1 MDQGTISPGRRRGT
15 GVTDDAIDRIR
26 ELIASGE
33 WGPGTR
39 LPREADLA
47 KQLGLSRN
55 SLREAVRAL
64 SLARVLEVRQGDG
77 TFVSSLEPEELLAPA
92 LSATHL
98 LQGRTVL
105 ELFEVR
111 RLLEPEA
118 AAMAARRSD
127 AGVLAALRRELE
139 RMHAAGDRAEEL
151 VEADAAFHDVIAA
164 APGNGV
170 LQALLRSLSTRT
182 VRARLWH
189 GIADRNALDLAREEH
204 TRIYEAIAAGDAELA
219 RAATLVHI
227 AHNETW
233 LREHLGPADDVP
245 LHRE

>member
-1 MDQGTISPGRRRGT
+1 MA
-15 GVTDDAIDRIR
+15 GVTQEAIDRIR
-26 ELIASGE
+26 ERIASGD

-47 KQLGLSRN
+47 KELGLSRN

-77 TFVSSLEPEELLAPA
+77 TFVSSLEAIDLLEPT

-98 LQGRTVL
+98 LRGRTVL

-111 RLLEPEA
+111 RMLEPEA
-118 AAMAARRSD
+118 AAMATTRADVR
-127 AGVLAALRRELE
+127 VIAALGRELK

-151 VEADAAFHDVIAA
+151 VAADASFHDVIAG

-170 LQALLRSLSTRT
+170 LQALLRSLSTST

-189 GIADRNALDLAREEH
+189 GIADRGALDLAREEH
-204 TRIYEAIAAGDAELA
+204 TRIYQAIASGDAELA

-233 LREHLGPADDVP
+233 LREHLGPEGELP
-245 LHRE
+245 LAGD

>member
-1 MDQGTISPGRRRGT
+1 MA
-15 GVTDDAIDRIR
+15 GVTQDAIERIR

-47 KQLGLSRN
+47 QQLGLSRS

-77 TFVSSLEPEELLAPA
+77 TFVSSLEAIDLLAPT

-98 LQGRTVL
+98 LRGRTVL

-111 RLLEPEA
+111 RMLEPEA
-118 AAMAARRSD
+118 AAMAATRSD
-127 AGVLAALRRELE
+127 ATVIAELGRELE
-139 RMHAAGDRAEEL
+139 RMHAAGDRPEEL
-151 VEADAAFHDVIAA
+151 VEADASFHDVIAG

-170 LQALLRSLSTRT
+170 LQALLRSLSTST

-189 GIADRNALDLAREEH
+189 GIADRDALDLAREEH
-204 TRIYEAIAAGDAELA
+204 ARIYQAIASGDAELA

-233 LREHLGPADDVP
+233 LREHLGPAGEVP
-245 LHRE
+245 VASG

>member
-1 MDQGTISPGRRRGT
+1 MA
-15 GVTDDAIDRIR
+15 GVTQEAIDRIR
-26 ELIASGE
+26 DRIASGD

-47 KQLGLSRN
+47 HELGLSRN

-77 TFVSSLEPEELLAPA
+77 TFVSSLEAVDLLEPT

-98 LQGRTVL
+98 LRGRTVL

-111 RLLEPEA
+111 RMLEPEA
-118 AAMAARRSD
+118 AAMAAARSD
-127 AGVLAALRRELE
+127 ATVIAALGRELE
-139 RMHAAGDRAEEL
+139 RMHTAGDRAEEL
-151 VEADAAFHDVIAA
+151 VEADAAFHDVIAG

-170 LQALLRSLSTRT
+170 LQALLRSLSTST

-189 GIADRNALDLAREEH
+189 GIADRGALDLAREEH
-204 TRIYEAIAAGDAELA
+204 TRIYEAISVGDADLA

-245 LHRE
+245 LDGG

>member
-1 MDQGTISPGRRRGT
+1 MDAKELKPDRRRSPG
-15 GVTDDAIDRIR
+15 VTEDAIERIR

-77 TFVSSLEPEELLAPA
+77 TYVASLEPGELLEPT
-92 LSATHL
+92 LSATDL
-98 LQGRTVL
+98 LRGRTVL

-111 RLLEPEA
+111 RMLEPEA
-118 AAMAARRSD
+118 AAMAASRAD
-127 AGVLAALRRELE
+127 ADVIAALRIELE
-139 RMHAAGDRAEEL
+139 RMTAAGERPDEL
-151 VEADAAFHDVIAA
+151 VAADAAFHDVIAR

-170 LQALLRSLSTRT
+170 LRALLRSLSSSTI
-182 VRARLWH
+182 RARLWH
-189 GIADRNALDLAREEH
+189 GIADRGALDLARDEH
-204 TRIYEAIAAGDAELA
+204 TRIYDAIKAGDPDVA
-219 RAATLVHI
+219 RAATLLHI
-227 AHNETW
+227 VSNETW
-233 LREHLGPADDVP
+233 LREHLDPADDVP
-245 LHRE
+245 LDR

>member
-1 MDQGTISPGRRRGT
+1 MAAQRHRTDRGS
-15 GVTDDAIDRIR
+15 VTHDAIDSIR

-39 LPREADLA
+39 LPRETDLA

-77 TFVSSLEPEELLAPA
+77 TYVSSLEPGELLEPT

-98 LQGRTVL
+98 LRGRTVL

-111 RLLEPEA
+111 RMLEPEV
-118 AAMAARRSD
+118 AAMAARQAD
-127 AGVLAALRRELE
+127 TDVIAALRTELD
-139 RMHAAGDRAEEL
+139 RMIAAGDRADEL
-151 VEADAAFHDVIAA
+151 VEADAAFHDVIAG

-170 LQALLRSLSTRT
+170 LFALLRSLSTST

-189 GIADRNALDLAREEH
+189 GLADRAALDLAREEH
-204 TRIYEAIAAGDAELA
+204 LRIYEAIVAGDADLA
-219 RAATLVHI
+219 RAATLLHI

-245 LHRE
+245 LDGD

>member
-1 MDQGTISPGRRRGT
+1 MRR
-15 GVTDDAIDRIR
+15 
-26 ELIASGE
+26 
-33 WGPGTR
+33 
-39 LPREADLA
+39 
-47 KQLGLSRN
+47 
-55 SLREAVRAL
+55 
-64 SLARVLEVRQGDG
+64 GDG
-77 TFVSSLEPEELLAPA
+77 TFVSSLEPEELLEPA

-111 RLLEPEA
+111 RMLEPEA
-118 AAMAARRSD
+118 AARAAVRCD
-127 AGVLAALRRELE
+127 DGVIAALRRELE
-139 RMHAAGDRAEEL
+139 RMHLAGDRADEL
-151 VEADAAFHDVIAA
+151 VAADEAFHDVIAG

-204 TRIYEAIAAGDAELA
+204 ARIYDAIAAGDADLA
-219 RAATLVHI
+219 RAAALLHI
-227 AHNETW
+227 ATNEKW

-245 LHRE
+245 LDG

>member
-1 MDQGTISPGRRRGT
+1 MTQDAIPVGRRRSA
-15 GVTDDAIDRIR
+15 GVADDAIERIR
-26 ELIASGE
+26 DFVASGE

-47 KQLGLSRN
+47 KQLGVSRN

-64 SLARVLEVRQGDG
+64 SLTRVLEVRQGDG
-77 TFVSSLEPEELLAPA
+77 TYVSSLEPGELLEPT

-98 LQGRTVL
+98 LRGRTVL

-111 RLLEPEA
+111 RMLEPEA
-118 AAMAARRSD
+118 AAMAARRAD
-127 AGVLAALRRELE
+127 ADVIADLRTELD
-139 RMHAAGDRAEEL
+139 RMLAAGDRADDL
-151 VEADAAFHDVIAA
+151 VEADAAFHDVIAR

-170 LQALLRSLSTRT
+170 LRALLRSLSTST

-189 GIADRNALDLAREEH
+189 GIADRGALDLAREEH
-204 TRIYEAIAAGDAELA
+204 MRIFEAIAAGDPDLA
-219 RAATLVHI
+219 RAATLLHI
-227 AHNETW
+227 ATNETW

-245 LHRE
+245 LEDG